1 MVGAKD
7 TSSPVEV
14 ARVSPTTIRAAPRRC
29 LIERVASGG
38 SALRNRSLR
47 SVSLFELFEFVE
59 DLTQRALSVLLLHE
73 CLRDY
78 ERSLLVDEVGG
89 AHTPRDGTIYPIP
102 LSLKVRLYLL
112 QPVQGAHLLWRSLWE
127 WGLGS
132 LLSLLR
138 FLTIVVV
145 ITTISI
151 VSCVLAVI
159 CIKVSLMIVFRV
171 FRFKG
176 SKISRE
182 F

>member
-38 SALRNRSLR
+38 GALRNRSLR
-47 SVSLFELFEFVE
+47 SVSLFEVFEFVE

-112 QPVQGAHLLWRSLWE
+112 QPVQGAHLLWWSLWE

-138 FLTIVVV
+138 FLTIVV
-145 ITTISI
+145 ITSISI
-151 VSCVLAVI
+151 VSCVLAII
-159 CIKVSLMIVFRV
+159 CIKVSFMIVFRV

-176 SKISRE
+176 SKICRE